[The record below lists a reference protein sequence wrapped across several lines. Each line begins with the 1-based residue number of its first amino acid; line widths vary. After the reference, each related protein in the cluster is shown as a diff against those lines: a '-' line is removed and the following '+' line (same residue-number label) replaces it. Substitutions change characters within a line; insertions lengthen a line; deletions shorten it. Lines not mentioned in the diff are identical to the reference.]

1 VRNPEDEHTLD
12 FPKKTR
18 ESKLRAHCSGGRTVK
33 LAIRVDVGEKA
44 VAVLESGG
52 QWRRQINLGFVRER
66 VESAGVISTEENG
79 DGSGVC
85 LRKSKPKS
93 HSADE

>member
-1 VRNPEDEHTLD
+1 
-12 FPKKTR
+12 
-18 ESKLRAHCSGGRTVK
+18 VK
-33 LAIRVDVGEKA
+33 LAIRVDVAEKA

-66 VESAGVISTEENG
+66 VESAGVISTEEKG